1 MIKKAIILTIALI
14 LLSAVPSPSLAQPT
28 EITLSEESARAVF
41 PTTLDFNL
49 AIESQAEIEDIR
61 LHYSVDRESFAQV
74 TSEIIFNFAPD
85 TSVTASWSL
94 DMRKIGGLPSGS
106 VVDYW
111 WTLTDVQGNEYITA
125 RQQLHF
131 DDERYA
137 WRSLTESNIT
147 LYWYEGSD
155 SFAEELMS
163 AARQGIDR
171 LSKET
176 GAYLEKPVK
185 IYIYAGSG
193 ALRGAMIFP
202 QEWTGGAAY
211 THLGTIVLGI
221 APNDI
226 EWGKRAL
233 VHELAHLI
241 TNQMVFNPYNNI
253 PNWLNE
259 GLSMYA
265 EGQLE
270 DVYRSYLQKAVDD
283 DALISV
289 RTLSSPFSA
298 FAEQSYLSY
307 AQSYSLV
314 NFLVNNY
321 GQEKMFELLATFK
334 QGSTGDGALMD
345 VYGFDM
351 DGLDEIWQVFI
362 SGNDFPPAVNTAGP
376 SQVAM
381 VIILLSGLWV
391 VSRSSLFINTRQG
404 IPPLMKMT

>member
-1 MIKKAIILTIALI
+1 MIRKTIILAIALI
-14 LLSAVPSPSLAQPT
+14 MLLPVLNPVLAQPT
-28 EITLSEESARAVF
+28 EIALTEESARAVF

-49 AIESQAEIEDIR
+49 AIESQAEIEDVR

-74 TSEIIFNFAPD
+74 TSEIIFGIVPG

-106 VVDYW
+106 IIDYW
-111 WTLTDVQGNEYITA
+111 WTLTDVQGNEYTTT
-125 RQQLHF
+125 RHQLHF
-131 DDERYA
+131 DDDRYL
-137 WRSLTESNIT
+137 WRSLTEGDIT
-147 LYWYEGSD
+147 LYWYEGND
-155 SFAEELMS
+155 SFAGELMS
-163 AARQGIDR
+163 AARQGLSR
-171 LSKET
+171 LSEET
-176 GAYLEKPVK
+176 GAYLDKPVK

-193 ALRGAMIFP
+193 ALQGAMIFP

-211 THLGTIVLGI
+211 TQLGTIVLGV

-233 VHELAHLI
+233 VHELAHLV

-270 DVYRSYLQKAVDD
+270 DVYRSYLQQAVADD
-283 DALISV
+283 TLISV

-314 NFLVNNY
+314 NFLINSY
-321 GQEKMFELLATFK
+321 GQENMFELLATFK
-334 QGSTGDGALMD
+334 QGSIGDDALKD

-351 DGLDEIWQVFI
+351 DGLDERWQAFI
-362 SGNDFPPAVNTAGP
+362 SGNYQPAVNAAGP
-376 SQVAM
+376 SQVATLSIM
-381 VIILLSGLWV
+381 AVIFLSGLWLV
-391 VSRSSLFINTRQG
+391 FGERQWRRG
-404 IPPLMKMT
+404 R